1 MKANPRLW
9 IATLLLC
16 ACQQEQ
22 AAVGQ
27 TNQSSIVQPAKDD
40 VPAADQTDPRRENRS
55 QYTSIGSTRCRLV
68 EENVDQGG
76 YWLEKCKG
84 HAGWQFEWSGSDLR
98 EDIVLIAPGGEQSE
112 LRLTE
117 LVANGAFNSVGK
129 TIEWRGADPDDPE
142 ALIVRMIVQRS
153 SEDSWTEISRLVVI
167 RLKAPACVVAVVE
180 PGPGQ
185 NEQARKIADGELP
198 DCLKPQ

>member
-1 MKANPRLW
+1 M
-9 IATLLLC
+9 
-16 ACQQEQ
+16 
-22 AAVGQ
+22 
-27 TNQSSIVQPAKDD
+27 
-40 VPAADQTDPRRENRS
+40 
-55 QYTSIGSTRCRLV
+55 
-68 EENVDQGG
+68 DQGG

-142 ALIVRMIVQRS
+142 ALIVRKCRWWSGRSATVRMIVQRS